1 VGYLLK
7 DNQNLEDLKGKT
19 LAVYFFLL
27 GQAEPISAREIQ
39 RRMGLS
45 SPSLALYHLKK
56 LEDLELVEMDR
67 IEGFRVTKHVRVG
80 ILQFFVGMGRFLL
93 PRYTF
98 YSLFAISYLI
108 GALWL
113 FGWYLTPHF
122 ILFVLFS
129 SFSIIVF
136 LYEAMSMWRSRPTI

>member
-1 VGYLLK
+1 MDDDQTL
-7 DNQNLEDLKGKT
+7 DDLKGKT

-27 GQAEPISAREIQ
+27 GQTKPISARQIQ
-39 RRMGLS
+39 RRMGIS
-45 SPSLALYHLKK
+45 SPSLVLYHLKK
-56 LEDLELVEMDR
+56 LEDLELVEMDQ
-67 IEGFRVTKHVRVG
+67 IDGFRVTKYIRVG
-80 ILQFFVGMGRFLL
+80 ILRFFVGLDGFFL
-93 PRYTF
+93 PRYVF

-122 ILFVLFS
+122 ILLVVFS

-136 LYEAMSMWRSRPTI
+136 LYEAVSMWRSRPTI

>member
-1 VGYLLK
+1 MDDDQTL
-7 DNQNLEDLKGKT
+7 DDLKGKT

-27 GQAEPISAREIQ
+27 RQTKPISARQIQ
-39 RRMGLS
+39 RRMGIS
-45 SPSLALYHLKK
+45 SPSLVLYHLKK
-56 LEDLELVEMDR
+56 LEDLELVEMDQ
-67 IEGFRVTKHVRVG
+67 IDGFRVTKYIRVG
-80 ILQFFVGMGRFLL
+80 ILRFFVGLDGFFL
-93 PRYTF
+93 PRYVF

-122 ILFVLFS
+122 ILLVVFS

-136 LYEAMSMWRSRPTI
+136 LYEAVSMWRSRPTI

>member
-1 VGYLLK
+1 MN
-7 DNQNLEDLKGKT
+7 DSQNLEDLKGKT
-19 LAVYFFLL
+19 LGVYFFLL
-27 GQAEPISAREIQ
+27 GQTKPISAREIH

-56 LEDLELVEMDR
+56 LEDLELVEMDP

-129 SFSIIVF
+129 SFSIIIF
-136 LYEAMSMWRSRPTI
+136 LYETISMWRSRPTI

>member
-1 VGYLLK
+1 MN
-7 DNQNLEDLKGKT
+7 DNQGLEDLKGKT
-19 LAVYFFLL
+19 LSVYFFLL
-27 GQAEPISAREIQ
+27 GQTKPISAREIQ
-39 RRMGLS
+39 RRMKIS

-56 LEDLELVEMDR
+56 LEDLELVEMDQ
-67 IEGFRVTKHVRVG
+67 IEGFRVTKYVRVG
-80 ILQFFVGMGRFLL
+80 ILRFFVGLGGVFL
-93 PRYTF
+93 PRYAF

-122 ILFVLFS
+122 ILFALFS

-136 LYEAMSMWRSRPTI
+136 VYEAMSMWRSRPTI

>member
-1 VGYLLK
+1 MDDG
-7 DNQNLEDLKGKT
+7 QTLEDLKGKT

-27 GQAEPISAREIQ
+27 GQTKPISAREIQ
-39 RRMGLS
+39 RRMGIS
-45 SPSLALYHLKK
+45 SPSLVLYHLKK
-56 LEDLELVEMDR
+56 LEDLELVEMDQ
-67 IEGFRVTKHVRVG
+67 IEGFRVTKYIRVG
-80 ILQFFVGMGRFLL
+80 ILRFFVGLGGFFL
-93 PRYTF
+93 PRYVF

-122 ILFVLFS
+122 ILLVLFS

-136 LYEAMSMWRSRPTI
+136 LYEAVSMWRSRPTI

>member
-1 VGYLLK
+1 MDDDQTL
-7 DNQNLEDLKGKT
+7 DDLKGKT

-27 GQAEPISAREIQ
+27 RQTKPISARQIQ
-39 RRMGLS
+39 RRMGIS
-45 SPSLALYHLKK
+45 SPSLVLYHLKK
-56 LEDLELVEMDR
+56 LEDLELVEMDQ
-67 IEGFRVTKHVRVG
+67 IDGFRVTKYIRVG
-80 ILQFFVGMGRFLL
+80 ILRFFVGLGGFFL
-93 PRYTF
+93 PRYVF

-122 ILFVLFS
+122 ILLLLYS

-136 LYEAMSMWRSRPTI
+136 LYEAVSMWRSRPTI